1 MRSFAHWTPRYL
13 FDRLLEKLYRRRHPD
28 LPWLTPS
35 ANQILRTCLKET
47 DHGAEFGSG
56 RSTIWFSKQT
66 ASLISIEHNPEW
78 YDKVKK
84 ELEMLGQSNVT
95 YLFRPQKTGEDPLQ
109 SAYVREA
116 QNLADSSLDYALVD
130 GIYRD
135 ACVWVLLD
143 KIAPG
148 GLLIID
154 NINLYLPSSSRC
166 PNSVRLGESPAT
178 PLWERAYAVLKQWR
192 CIWTSNGISDTA
204 IFFKP
209 CQHSKGNYFSPT
221 ASND

>member
-13 FDRLLEKLYRRRHPD
+13 FDRSLEKLYRRRHPD

-35 ANQILRTCLKET
+35 ANQILTTCLKDT
-47 DHGAEFGSG
+47 DRGAEFGSG
-56 RSTIWFSKQT
+56 KSTIWFSKQI
-66 ASLISIEHNPEW
+66 ASLVSVEHNPVW
-78 YDKVKK
+78 YEKVRK
-84 ELEMLGQSNVT
+84 ELEILGQQNVT
-95 YLFRPQKTGEDPLQ
+95 YLFRPQKPGENPLQ
-109 SAYVREA
+109 SAYVLEA
-116 QNLADSSLDYALVD
+116 QKLANASLDFALVD

-166 PNSVRLGESPAT
+166 PNSIRPNGSPVT
-178 PLWERAYAVLKQWR
+178 PLWERVYAILKQWR
-192 CIWTSNGISDTA
+192 YIWTSNGISDTA

-209 CQHSKGNYFSPT
+209 CPSGNHFRT
-221 ASND
+221 TTSNE